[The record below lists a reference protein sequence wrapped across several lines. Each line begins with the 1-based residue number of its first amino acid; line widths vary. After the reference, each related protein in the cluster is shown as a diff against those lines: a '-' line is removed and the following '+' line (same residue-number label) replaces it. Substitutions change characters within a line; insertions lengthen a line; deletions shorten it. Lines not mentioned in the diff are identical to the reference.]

1 MLPVLLDGAGE
12 RQALRLMEGGE
23 VSIELLTALDVQP
36 HLGFLPGWG
45 ALRELIAVDDDA
57 GLPAVAA
64 TADVAVTAART
75 AARVGW
81 NCLHVDS

>member
-1 MLPVLLDGAGE
+1 MTKRHYFNDLGACRATPRGRADRGESDRSSDRTVRRSRKMLPVLLDGAGE

-45 ALRELIAVDDDA
+45 ALRE
-57 GLPAVAA
+57 
-64 TADVAVTAART
+64 
-75 AARVGW
+75 
-81 NCLHVDS
+81 

>member
-45 ALRELIAVDDDA
+45 ALRE
-57 GLPAVAA
+57 
-64 TADVAVTAART
+64 
-75 AARVGW
+75 
-81 NCLHVDS
+81 